1 MIKASSKILLTLLM
15 PMLLLCVSGCVEME
29 QRIVLRADGS
39 AEFGFHYSIPMDS
52 YAILQESQAI
62 IQDWQDQGAGNA
74 MQDLNWIFNE
84 KLARKY
90 FSSEDIR
97 LKHYW
102 ITEKE
107 GRRHVRLI
115 CEVRNLRRA
124 LRTGKLGD
132 FRLVKTEEGNYRFS
146 AELVRTQL
154 MNVDSS
160 QEDAELLREITR
172 GMVIQLYVQTP
183 SRILETSGAQLDGR
197 RVVWRF
203 DADEDWWF
211 LFESPKVFVTFSGDG
226 LEF

>member
-1 MIKASSKILLTLLM
+1 MINATTKTLLTLLT
-15 PMLLLCVSGCVEME
+15 LLLLLGATGCIEME
-29 QRIVLRADGS
+29 QRILLRADGG

-52 YAILQESQAI
+52 YELLQESQAI

-74 MQDLNWIFNE
+74 MKDLNWIFNE

-90 FSSEDIR
+90 FSGENIR
-97 LKHYW
+97 LRHYW

-132 FRLVKTEEGNYRFS
+132 FRLVKTKDGNYRFS

-154 MNVDSS
+154 MDANLSK
-160 QEDAELLREITR
+160 EDTELLREITR

-183 SRILETSGAQLDGR
+183 SRILDTSGAQLDGR

-226 LEF
+226 VEF